1 MNRPHS
7 ATHKPGKWGGS
18 AVAFIA
24 VGCVAAAVHLGVV
37 TALVG
42 AAAWPPLWAN
52 PVGWL
57 LAFGASFSGHWAFS
71 FKAHAAPLKRSA
83 GRFFGVS
90 AAGFAINEGAYAL
103 LLRQGS
109 LGYQWAL
116 AVVLLSVALLTY
128 VVSRYWAFA
137 AEAPQRRD

>member
-1 MNRPHS
+1 MKPQSGVLPRAAAWHS
-7 ATHKPGKWGGS
+7 A
-18 AVAFIA
+18 AAFIA

-42 AAAWPPLWAN
+42 ATAWPPLWAN

-57 LAFGASFSGHWAFS
+57 VAFCFSFAGHRAFS
-71 FKAHAAPLKRSA
+71 FKAQAAPLARSA
-83 GRFFGVS
+83 WRFFGVS
-90 AAGFAINEGAYAL
+90 AAGFAVNEGAYAL

-116 AVVLLSVALLTY
+116 AVVLVAVAGLTF
-128 VVSRYWAFA
+128 VVSRYWAFVGK
-137 AEAPQRRD
+137 PQP